1 METPIDVFEVIGW
14 EMIEQKNGKTGVRIY
29 GIRDLA
35 GTNGDGKEAVRCYI
49 NPEYV
54 KYQPELGHKIIAVE
68 GKYGVD
74 RIIRVA

>member
-1 METPIDVFEVIGW
+1 METPVEVIGW
-14 EMIEQKNGKTGVRIY
+14 EECIQQNGKTGIRIY
-29 GIRDLA
+29 GLRELIGEKCA
-35 GTNGDGKEAVRCYI
+35 GMEAVRIYI

-54 KYQPELGHKIIAVE
+54 NYQPALGHKIIAVD

>member
-1 METPIDVFEVIGW
+1 METPVEVIGW
-14 EMIEQKNGKTGVRIY
+14 EIFEQQNGKNGIRIY
-29 GIRDLA
+29 GLRDLNTTQ
-35 GTNGDGKEAVRCYI
+35 GEGREAVRIYI

-54 KYQPELGHKIIAVE
+54 NYQPELGHKIIAVN

>member
-1 METPIDVFEVIGW
+1 METPVKVIGW
-14 EMIEQKNGKTGVRIY
+14 EIFIQQNGKTGIRIY
-29 GIRDLA
+29 GLRELV
-35 GTNGDGKEAVRCYI
+35 GENCEGQEAVRIYI

-54 KYQPELGHKIIAVE
+54 KYQPEIGHQIIAVE

>member
-1 METPIDVFEVIGW
+1 METPVEVIGW
-14 EMIEQKNGKTGVRIY
+14 EIFTQQNGKTGIRIY
-29 GIRDLA
+29 GLRDL
-35 GTNGDGKEAVRCYI
+35 NGEQCEGREAVRIYI

-54 KYQPELGHKIIAVE
+54 NYQPELGHKIIAVE